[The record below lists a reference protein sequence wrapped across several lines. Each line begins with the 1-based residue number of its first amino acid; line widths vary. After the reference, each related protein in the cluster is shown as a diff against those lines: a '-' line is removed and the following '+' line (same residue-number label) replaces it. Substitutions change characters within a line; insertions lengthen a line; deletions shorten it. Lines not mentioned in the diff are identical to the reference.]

1 MKIRARRS
9 RLLAPFA
16 VLCMA
21 TLLSVLLAPVPI
33 GAQSAKLPLTQDTY
47 DLWRSILQPR
57 LSPDGAWA
65 VYTLSPTLGDG
76 ELVARSTSGST
87 EHRVARGWT
96 GRPLTTVSGAPF
108 SAQAPHV
115 TADSRHVLFLKYP
128 PKAVMDSA
136 RARRARPA
144 DQPRNQLAILSLATG
159 AVTTVDR
166 VRGFQVARE
175 GTRFV
180 AYQVDVDTTA
190 ATGGAANGAARGA
203 AAARPDSARPAPRRK
218 DSGAPLVLREIATG
232 TEVRVEGVTNYTID
246 DGERWLVYSV
256 TGADSLGVD
265 GVYVRDLA
273 TGTVSPLK
281 VATGNYRSLAID
293 EAGTQ
298 VAFVT
303 DADEWKEEKPRVT
316 LYHATLPGSGAR
328 TRGAP
333 SAATVA
339 VAAGAVGA
347 GQRIA
352 ERGRVEFVKT
362 GAVLQFGVQPVPL
375 DSIPADSLADKAV
388 VDLWHWR
395 DARPQPMQRLQAAAD
410 RNRAYTAVF
419 HVATRQV
426 RRVAN
431 DSMPNAQLSE
441 DGRTAVL
448 VTNVPYQME
457 ALAGEGGNDVHVMN
471 TVTGASR
478 LVARHIRGAGQLSP
492 AARYVVWWEGGA
504 WQAHDVAANRTR
516 NLTAAIPG
524 VSFAQETHD
533 TPSDPSPWG
542 VGGWTRDDARVLIY
556 DRYDIWEVDPSGA
569 APARNL
575 TDGVGRQRNLTFR
588 LIDLEP
594 EERAYDPAKP
604 LNLRTFDNTTKHAGL
619 YRDRVGGSAAPE
631 RIMMAPK
638 SWPLLQKARNAEQYL
653 ATRADYREYPDLW
666 TGPSFDRLT
675 RISDAMPEQAR
686 YSWGDVELVKWL
698 NSDGVELEGLLYKPE
713 GFDPAKKYPM
723 VVYFYEQL
731 SDGLYNYVRPAG
743 RNVVNAPVYTSL
755 GYLVFM
761 PNIHYTPGYP
771 GPSAVKA
778 IVPGVQSLIARGI
791 VDPKKVGITG
801 QSWGG
806 YQSAYIITQTQMFAA
821 AVPNATVVNMTSAY
835 GGIRWAS
842 GVERAIVNYERG
854 QSRIGGSLWEYPER
868 YIENSPLFYLDR
880 VTTPVLFM
888 ANDNDGAVPW
898 YQGIEFFVAMR
909 RLGKEAYMVNYNGD
923 EHNPRKYANQKDI
936 DRRMQEF
943 FAVKLLGAP
952 EPEWM
957 KRGIPFLE
965 KGRDQVAPAIVP

>member
-1 MKIRARRS
+1 MTLRVMIRRAIALPA
-9 RLLAPFA
+9 LLAFVP
-16 VLCMA
+16 
-21 TLLSVLLAPVPI
+21 LAA
-33 GAQSAKLPLTQDTY
+33 GAQPTKRPLTQDSY
-47 DLWRSILQPR
+47 DLWRTIQQPR
-57 LSPDGAWA
+57 LSPDGTWA
-65 VYTLSPTLGDG
+65 VYTLSPMLGDG
-76 ELVARSTSGST
+76 ELVARATASAT
-87 EHRVARGWT
+87 EHRVPRGWT
-96 GRPLTTVSGAPF
+96 GRPLTTVNGAPF
-108 SAQAPHV
+108 SAQAAQV
-115 TADSRHVLFLKYP
+115 TADSRFVIFLQYP
-128 PKAVMDSA
+128 TRAEMDSA
-136 RARRARPA
+136 RIRRARPA
-144 DQPRNQLAILSLATG
+144 DQPKTKLAILALASGT
-159 AVTTVDR
+159 VTTLDQ
-166 VRGFQVARE
+166 VRGFQLSRD
-175 GTRFV
+175 GGRFV
-180 AYQVDVDTTA
+180 AYQIEVDTTTA
-190 ATGGAANGAARGA
+190 AAGAGA
-203 AAARPDSARPAPRRK
+203 AARAGAPAAARTDSARPAPRRK
-218 DSGAPLVLREIATG
+218 DSGAPLVLRDLASG
-232 TEVRVEGVTNYTID
+232 TEVRVDGVTNYTFD
-246 DGERWLVYSV
+246 LGERWLVYSV

-265 GVYVRDLA
+265 GVFARELA
-273 TGTVSPLK
+273 TGTVTPLK

-303 DADEWKEEKPRVT
+303 DADEWKAEKPRVA
-316 LYHATLPGSGAR
+316 LYHASLVAPTAAAR
-328 TRGAP
+328 SARGRPAP
-333 SAATVA
+333 QAATIA
-339 VAAGAVGA
+339 VAANAVGA

-352 ERGRVEFVKT
+352 ERGRVDFVKQ
-362 GAVLQFGVQPVPL
+362 GGVLQFGVQPLPL

-388 VDLWHWR
+388 LDLWHWR
-395 DARPQPMQRLQAAAD
+395 DARPQPMQRLQAGAD

-419 HVATRQV
+419 HVATRQM
-426 RRVAN
+426 RRIAN
-431 DSMPNAQLSE
+431 DSMPNVQFSD

-448 VTNVPYQME
+448 VTNVPYE
-457 ALAGEGGNDVHVMN
+457 LDAFAGEAGNDVHVMN
-471 TVTGASR
+471 TVTG
-478 LVARHIRGAGQLSP
+478 VARQIARRIRGSGQLSP
-492 AARYVVWWEGGA
+492 GGKFVVWWEGSS
-504 WQAHDVAANRTR
+504 WRAHDIAANQTR
-516 NLTAAIPG
+516 DLTAAITG
-524 VSFAQETHD
+524 VSFEQETHD
-533 TPSDPSPWG
+533 TPSEPTPWG
-542 VGGWTRDDARVLIY
+542 VGGWTIGDARVLVY
-556 DRYDIWEVDPSGA
+556 DRHDLWEIDPTGVVA
-569 APARNL
+569 ARNL
-575 TDGVGRQRNLTFR
+575 TDGVGRRQNLTFR

-604 LNLRTFDNTTKHAGL
+604 LSLRTFDNATKYAGL
-619 YRDRVGGSAAPE
+619 YRDRLGSTGVPE
-631 RIMMAPK
+631 RVMMAPK
-638 SWPLLQKARNAEQYL
+638 SWPVLQKARNADQVL

-666 TGPSFDRLT
+666 TGPAFDRLT

-686 YSWGDVELVKWL
+686 YSWGDVELVQWL
-698 NSDGVELEGLLYKPE
+698 NSDGVPLEGLLFKPE

-771 GPSAVKA
+771 GPSSVKS

-806 YQSAYIITQTQMFAA
+806 YQSAYIITQTRMFAA

-943 FAVKLLGAP
+943 FASKLLGAP
-952 EPEWM
+952 EPDWM

-965 KGRDQVAPAIVP
+965 KGRDQLAPQIVP